1 MHNTRERERQGRLGM
16 RFYELSE
23 YGIIGSLDTKRERK
37 NVKRFLFRGMVKGLN
52 LQGSIMK
59 CRSEY
64 ELYIPIN

>member
-1 MHNTRERERQGRLGM
+1 M

-52 LQGSIMK
+52 L
-59 CRSEY
+59 REV
-64 ELYIPIN
+64 L